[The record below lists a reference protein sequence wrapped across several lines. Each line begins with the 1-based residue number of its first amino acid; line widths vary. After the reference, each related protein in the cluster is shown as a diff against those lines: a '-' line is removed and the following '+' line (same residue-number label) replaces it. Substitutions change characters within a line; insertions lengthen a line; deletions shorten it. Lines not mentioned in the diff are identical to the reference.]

1 MLALFNRFAHSAG
14 PSCEA
19 GSGDV
24 ACGCGG
30 ERGGGEM
37 ELRMEEYVGR
47 VLPHLRGK
55 GVRMR
60 LKNWLPGVEKGAP
73 GGSNFEPRGVRNG
86 SLEGSGGVPGRLGR
100 QVRLRRAL

>member
-1 MLALFNRFAHSAG
+1 MTSRAG
-14 PSCEA
+14 A
-19 GSGDV
+19 G
-24 ACGCGG
+24 A
-30 ERGGGEM
+30 RGGVRNGGVD
-37 ELRMEEYVGR
+37 RKCVGTL
-47 VLPHLRGK
+47 LPHLRGK

-86 SLEGSGGVPGRLGR
+86 SVEGSGGLPGRLGR